1 MLTRLLSVAA
11 LSLAV
16 AMPALADSMFKPFD
30 KAAFEE
36 ARDAGGPVLVEVWAE
51 WCSTCARQSPILE
64 SLLGDDEFADY
75 TAMKIDW
82 DEQEDVARE
91 LGAPRQST
99 LFVYSG
105 GEQQEMSVAE
115 TGEDKLRELLR
126 KGL

>member
-1 MLTRLLSVAA
+1 MLTRLISVAV

-16 AMPALADSMFKPFD
+16 ALPALADSVFKPFD

-36 ARDAGGPVLVEVWAE
+36 ARDAGGPVLVEIWAE

-64 SLLGDDEFADY
+64 SLLSEDEFADY
-75 TAMKIDW
+75 TALKLDW

-91 LGAPRQST
+91 MGAPRQST

-105 GEQQEMSVAE
+105 GERQEMSVAE
-115 TGEDKLRELLR
+115 TRESALRELLR